1 MDHRTAAVFV
11 EFSMFAFIIIIIFLV
26 QSLVYQHYVFS
37 MVFLRIFK
45 IFLSD
50 MKQIYDKIIM
60 ILNSN

>member
-45 IFLSD
+45 IFFSD
-50 MKQIYDKIIM
+50 LRQM
-60 ILNSN
+60 

>member
-1 MDHRTAAVFV
+1 MDHRTAAVFFFFGVFV

-45 IFLSD
+45 IFFSD
-50 MKQIYDKIIM
+50 LRQM
-60 ILNSN
+60 